1 MLFVKK
7 QSTPVIDDM
16 VVNVSN
22 QFRFLIKYHATI
34 QPE

>member
-7 QSTPVIDDM
+7 QSKPVNNDM

-22 QFRFLIKYHATI
+22 QFRFLIKYYETI
-34 QPE
+34 QLE